1 MDAVPSKKKK
11 RRWMKA
17 WSWAR
22 ILWTADWAF
31 RNAMVLCWSVSMWLA
46 RPQAQRASYLSKAS
60 MDYEAFKPTAVEDG
74 HGTGGR
80 ACVEG
85 EVGEDL
91 FRW

>member
-1 MDAVPSKKKK
+1 
-11 RRWMKA
+11 
-17 WSWAR
+17 
-22 ILWTADWAF
+22 
-31 RNAMVLCWSVSMWLA
+31 
-46 RPQAQRASYLSKAS
+46 